1 MDIIRIDDLEIYAYH
16 GVFPKEK
23 KQGQRFFINAKIETE
38 FREAARTDDLE
49 KSIHYGEVC
58 ERINQIFTKN
68 SYDLIETA
76 AFKTAEDLLHTFPK
90 IQKIYLEVRKPEAP
104 IPMKF
109 ASVSVELSLQWHKVF
124 LSFGSNL
131 GEKEKYV
138 REALERIAK
147 AKEFRNLTVSDFYQS
162 EAYGGV
168 QQDNFL
174 NGVLFI
180 ETYLTPYE
188 LLGWIHETE
197 ELAGRKRTIHWGPR
211 TLDLDILFYDDLV
224 IDKSDLQI
232 PHKDMKN
239 RDFVL
244 LPLKQL
250 APYMRHPVYGR
261 TIEEMAEELQ
271 ENYIILK

>member
-23 KQGQRFFINAKIETE
+23 KQGQRFFINVKIETE

-90 IQKIYLEVRKPEAP
+90 IQKICLEVRKPEAP